1 MAQPTEYSM
10 ATRVPKSLHRRLRV
24 FCVQRGVTVKE
35 FVTEAVEEKL
45 NPKVRRL
52 PRPTARKAEE

>member
-1 MAQPTEYSM
+1 MARPVDYPI

-24 FCVQRGVTVKE
+24 FCVQHGVTVQE

-52 PRPTARKAEE
+52 PRPRAPKA